1 MLNWFDLIQVTLAPV
16 VLISAIALINI
27 SLYSRYGRIHD
38 RIRHL
43 LHDIDTLTLAQSSE
57 EVRKR
62 KIANAKNQIEM
73 LLARCRLAKWSILL
87 MQFSLVM
94 SVIDAVLIFVNIIDS
109 IQLETV
115 IILAFGITV
124 LLILISATLT
134 AIEISKSLKG
144 LHVEIETVTKASDD

>member
-1 MLNWFDLIQVTLAPV
+1 MLNWFELIQATLAPV

-27 SLYSRYGRIHD
+27 SLYNRYGRIHD

-43 LHDIDTLTLAQSSE
+43 LHDIDALTLAQISE
-57 EVRKR
+57 EVRKI

-73 LLARCRLAKWSILL
+73 LLERGGLLKWSLLL
-87 MQFSLVM
+87 MQFSLVT
-94 SVIDAVLIFVNIIDS
+94 SVIDAILIFVNMIES
-109 IQLETV
+109 IQLEIV
-115 IILAFGITV
+115 IILAFGLTV

-144 LHVEIETVTKASDD
+144 LHVEIETITKASDD